1 MAKLMEL
8 RRKALSI
15 AVYSNMWS
23 DKYLN
28 ALWQMIF
35 CDETDEKI
43 VLGCYSKLFKAA
55 VEIGYAESVGL
66 HIEKIMLS
74 DDNAFTRALA
84 KSITPA
90 EVVINAAKNEINIIS
105 EISKISTDTILE
117 LFPILNECKQY
128 MPHIMCGKTPKVF
141 CDLQNAYSFL
151 GEYHKVYGC
160 GVFSTNYAF
169 MWNNGVVPV
178 VNIDPI
184 TLDNLKGYETQ
195 RGKIID
201 NTQSFIEGLP
211 AANMLLYGDKGTG
224 KSSTIH
230 AVLNEYHNKGLRMLE
245 LQRENLHD
253 LPTICDLL
261 GDLPQRFIV
270 FIDDLSFDGWSED
283 FSALKAVLEGSLSAR
298 PQNVIIFAT
307 SNRRHLVREYQSDR
321 ANDDVN
327 SADTREEML
336 SLSDRFGITVTFLNP
351 AKAQYLEI
359 VDQLATDE
367 NLEIDKD
374 KLSMAAER
382 WALTKAG
389 RSPRGARQFI
399 DYVKSRLAR
408 NLDI

>member
-1 MAKLMEL
+1 MANLMEL
-8 RRKALSI
+8 RRKMLSV

-28 ALWQMIF
+28 AMWQIVF
-35 CDETDEKI
+35 CDETNEQT
-43 VLGCYSKLFKAA
+43 VMGGYCNLFKSA
-55 VEIGYAESVGL
+55 VEIGHAESVGL
-66 HIEKIMLS
+66 HIEKVMLS

-84 KSITPA
+84 KCISPA
-90 EVVINAAKNEINIIS
+90 EVVVNAAINEINIMA
-105 EISKISTDTILE
+105 EIAQINTDTILK
-117 LFPILNECKQY
+117 LFPVLTDCKQY
-128 MPHIMCGKTPKVF
+128 MPQILRGKTPKLF
-141 CDLQNAYSFL
+141 RNLQNSYSFL
-151 GEYHKVYGC
+151 CEYHKVYGC

-169 MWNNGVVPV
+169 MWNDGVVPI
-178 VNIDPI
+178 VNTDPI

-195 RGKIID
+195 RGKILD
-201 NTQSFIEGLP
+201 NTEAFIEGLP
-211 AANMLLYGDKGTG
+211 ASNMLIYGDKGTG
-224 KSSTIH
+224 KSSTVH
-230 AVLNEYHNKGLRMLE
+230 AILNEYHNKGLRMLE
-245 LQRENLHD
+245 VQRESLHD
-253 LPTICDLL
+253 LPTICDIL
-261 GDLPQRFIV
+261 GDLPQKFII

-298 PQNVIIFAT
+298 PQNVIIYAT

-321 ANDDVN
+321 SLDDVN
-327 SADTREEML
+327 SADAREEML

-359 VDQLATDE
+359 VDQLAIDE
-367 NLEIDKD
+367 KLDIDKD